1 MFLTLVFLS
10 LNLFLVIRLLVIYN
24 NGSFMARKKLSI
36 IKNQTS
42 KAKGAAPQSE
52 SDRETKILNA
62 MANTSVLL
70 MSTMMGAFTNLMVD
84 ATSAVA
90 SGMAEAMGG
99 KEAEDK
105 VNQEIKQGA
114 PEVNEKI
121 KAMISDIRKDIY
133 SQMKEKKQEFE
144 TLLSDPA
151 FDVGPGIIEKYDFK
165 LPKLTE
171 ELDDNALSQYSK
183 LLLSEDAFFAKMFK
197 ELAEWISSLPKPDT
211 ISQQK
216 T

>member
-1 MFLTLVFLS
+1 
-10 LNLFLVIRLLVIYN
+10 
-24 NGSFMARKKLSI
+24 MARKKLGTEKENTKI
-36 IKNQTS
+36 EH
-42 KAKGAAPQSE
+42 AALPCE
-52 SDRETKILNA
+52 SYRKTKILNA

-70 MSTMMGAFTNLMVD
+70 MSTVMGAFTNLMVD
-84 ATSAVA
+84 ATSAMA

-105 VNQEIKQGA
+105 VSQEIIQGI

-133 SQMKEKKQEFE
+133 AQMRKKRREFE
-144 TLLSDPA
+144 SLLSDPA
-151 FDVGPGIIEKYDFK
+151 FDVGPRIIEKYDFK

-171 ELDDNALSQYSK
+171 ELDDNTLSQYSQ
-183 LLLSEDAFFAKMFK
+183 LMLSEDASFAKMFK
-197 ELAEWISSLPKPDT
+197 ELAEWIGSLPKPDT
-211 ISQQK
+211 TSQQK